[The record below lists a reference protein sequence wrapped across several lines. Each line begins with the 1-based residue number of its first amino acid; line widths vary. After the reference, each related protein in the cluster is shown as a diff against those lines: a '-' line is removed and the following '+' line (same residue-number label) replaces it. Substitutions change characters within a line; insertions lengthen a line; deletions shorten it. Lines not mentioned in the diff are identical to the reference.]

1 MNNELSF
8 VLKVVRNSFILAGVM
23 FISTFATGTL
33 TYELCKP
40 VIVFFIGYIF
50 TELARHYKL
59 SPSKSSQTTL
69 IL

>member
-1 MNNELSF
+1 MNEELSF
-8 VLKVVRNSFILAGVM
+8 VLKIIRNSFILAGLM

-59 SPSKSSQTTL
+59 SPTKYAQTTL